1 MAFTTLIPPR
11 NEAVSCETI
20 LVARFGLISRPILI
34 GVVGGSRILGLL
46 LRGPS
51 QNGKGTSNKRMKV
64 VDSFDSLGKNNENKK
79 FEPCRNIFKYKAL
92 NRTRRSTY
100 A

>member
-1 MAFTTLIPPR
+1 
-11 NEAVSCETI
+11 
-20 LVARFGLISRPILI
+20 
-34 GVVGGSRILGLL
+34 
-46 LRGPS
+46 
-51 QNGKGTSNKRMKV
+51 MKV